1 MGYTTQGIRNIALVG
16 SAGGGKTL
24 LLEALLLEAGAIRNK
39 GNLQRG
45 ATVSDF
51 DPQEKRLQH
60 SLDPAICGF
69 DFDTTHLNLIDTPGY
84 PDFLG
89 RTLSVLEAV
98 EAVAIVVS
106 AAGGVDTLTRRLMEF
121 ARERELC
128 RLIVVNKIDRADAR
142 AADLLEELRGAF
154 GPECLPLDLPAGEGT
169 AVVDCFFCP
178 DGEPRPDADRSDG
191 ASHSAAASRSNGA
204 SGSATTARPDA
215 TTRSTSASS
224 PDGTSRRETDFSSVP
239 AAHTQIVD
247 QVVELD
253 EDLMALYL
261 EQGAELSPE
270 QLHDPF
276 ERALREGHLIPVCF
290 VSAETGAGVPELLR
304 IFSRLMPNP
313 TEGNA
318 PPFFKGEGA
327 GARPVQVKP
336 DADKHVVAH
345 VFKTSIDPYVGKLG
359 MVRVHQGT
367 IRQGS
372 QLFVGD
378 ARKPIKI
385 AHILKLMGKDTV
397 EMARAIPGDI
407 CAIPKIDELHLDAV
421 LHDSHDE
428 DHYHLKPVS
437 FPPPMLGI
445 AIEPE
450 RRGDEQ
456 RLADTLHKL
465 MAEDPCVR
473 IEHHPAVNETVIYGM
488 GELHLR
494 VLLERMTERYGVHI
508 KTRPPSVPYR
518 ETITRPA
525 AGHCRHKKQTGGAGQ
540 FGEVFLRVEALARGE
555 GFEFVDEV
563 VGGAIPGQFIPAVEK
578 GVRQVL
584 SEGALAGFPL
594 QDLRVILYD
603 GKHHPVDSKEV
614 AFASAGRKAFLEAIQ
629 KASPIVL
636 EPVMRVEITAPSTS
650 IGGITGDLATRRA
663 RISGNNALP
672 GQRATVEALVPL
684 AEISEYQLRLKA
696 LTGGEGAYAMELS
709 HYDPV
714 PARRQQQLVQAWRPR
729 AEAD

>member
-1 MGYTTQGIRNIALVG
+1 MGYSTQGIRNIALVG
-16 SAGGGKTL
+16 SAACGKTL
-24 LLEALLLEAGAIRNK
+24 LLESLLLQAGAIRNK
-39 GNLQRG
+39 GSLQRG
-45 ATVSDF
+45 GTVSDF
-51 DPQEKRLQH
+51 DPQEKKLQH

-69 DFDTTHLNLIDTPGY
+69 DCNSTHVNIIDTPGF

-98 EAVAIVVS
+98 ESVAVVVNAVNGIDS
-106 AAGGVDTLTRRLMEF
+106 LTQRLMDF

-128 RLIVVNKIDRADAR
+128 RLVVINKIDCHDAR
-142 AADLLEELRGAF
+142 PAEVLEELRNAF
-154 GPECLPLDLPAGEGT
+154 GCECLPLNLPANDGA
-169 AVVDCFFCP
+169 AVVDCFFKP
-178 DGEPRPDADRSDG
+178 E
-191 ASHSAAASRSNGA
+191 
-204 SGSATTARPDA
+204 
-215 TTRSTSASS
+215 
-224 PDGTSRRETDFSSVP
+224 GTPDFSSVA

-253 EDLMALYL
+253 EELMAVYL
-261 EQGAELSPE
+261 EQGDVLSPE
-270 QLHDPF
+270 QLHCPF
-276 ERALREGHLIPVCF
+276 EQALREGHLIPVCF
-290 VSAETGAGVPELLR
+290 VSAETGAGIPELLQ
-304 IFSRLMPNP
+304 IIDRLMPNP
-313 TEGNA
+313 TEGN
-318 PPFFKGEGA
+318 PPLFFKGEGD
-327 GARPVQVKP
+327 GAQRVRITP
-336 DADKHVVAH
+336 DPDKHVVAH

-359 MVRVHQGT
+359 VIRIHQGT
-367 IRQGS
+367 VRQGS

-385 AHILKLMGKDTV
+385 AHLLKLMGKETV
-397 EMARAIPGDI
+397 EVPQAIPGDI
-407 CAIPKIDELHLDAV
+407 CAVAKIDELHLDAV

-428 DHYHLKPVS
+428 DQYHLKPVT

-456 RLADTLHKL
+456 RLADCLHKL

-473 IEHHPAVNETVIYGM
+473 IEHHAAVNETVIYGT

-508 KTRPPSVPYR
+508 KTHPPSVPYR
-518 ETITRPA
+518 ETITRYA
-525 AGHCRHKKQTGGAGQ
+525 EGHCRHKKQTGGAGQ
-540 FGEVFLRVEALARGE
+540 FGEVFLRVEALGRGE

-584 SEGALAGFPL
+584 AEGAIAGFPM
-594 QDLRVILYD
+594 QDLRVTVYD

-614 AFASAGRKAFLEAIQ
+614 AFASAGRKAFLEAVQ
-629 KASPIVL
+629 KANPIVL
-636 EPVMRVEITAPSTS
+636 EPVMKVEITAPASA
-650 IGGITGDLATRRA
+650 IGDITGDLATRRA
-663 RISGNNALP
+663 RIHGNSALP
-672 GQRATVEALVPL
+672 GQRATLQALVPL

-714 PARRQQQLVQAWRPR
+714 PIRRQQQLVQAWRPR
-729 AEAD
+729 ADSD